1 MQDIFALSLFMQI
14 LSFVIFQ
21 SFLFPMPL
29 LIFYV
34 HKNILSYIIQ
44 SLFGLL
50 LFLGTKI
57 DVI

>member
-1 MQDIFALSLFMQI
+1 MQI

-57 DVI
+57 NVI